1 MKTIRFKKLNENAV
15 IPTKAHP
22 TDAGF
27 DLVATSRTYQG
38 GCYVYNTGIAIQL
51 PKNKAAL
58 LFMRS
63 SVSRTGLNLANAV
76 GLVDSGYIGEIIL
89 KFRPVNDHPIL
100 YAPGDKVGQMV
111 IIDVPEYE
119 FEEVKEL
126 KATDRGSGGFGST
139 GK

>member
-1 MKTIRFKKLNENAV
+1 MKTIKFKKLNSKAV
-15 IPTKAHP
+15 TPKRAHA
-22 TDAGF
+22 TDACY
-27 DLVATSRTYQG
+27 DLVATDRTYQG

-76 GLVDSGYIGEIIL
+76 GVVDEGYTGEILL

-100 YAPGDKVGQMV
+100 YTPGEKVGQML
-111 IIDVPEYE
+111 IIDCPAYT
-119 FEEVKEL
+119 FQEVKEL
-126 KATDRGSGGFGST
+126 KKTDRGNGGFGST